1 MLYTSYGTPISYETA
16 ATRYEVG
23 VSAAQYTSFPS
34 SRTRVEDHT
43 AWTPEMGTAFI
54 TPFDPPEVRAL
65 KYGADPFATGTSSR
79 PDSFYLRD
87 SEFIR
92 EALGQ
97 GKAKKATPSPK
108 RKQSLRRLL
117 KNAIKQSCREIM
129 KDLKE
134 KRRGT
139 SQSS

>member
-1 MLYTSYGTPISYETA
+1 
-16 ATRYEVG
+16 
-23 VSAAQYTSFPS
+23 
-34 SRTRVEDHT
+34 
-43 AWTPEMGTAFI
+43 MGTAFI

-65 KYGADPFATGTSSR
+65 KYGADPFATGASSR

-97 GKAKKATPSPK
+97 GKAKKAAPSPK

-117 KNAIKQSCREIM
+117 KNAIKQSCRDIM
-129 KDLKE
+129 NDLKG